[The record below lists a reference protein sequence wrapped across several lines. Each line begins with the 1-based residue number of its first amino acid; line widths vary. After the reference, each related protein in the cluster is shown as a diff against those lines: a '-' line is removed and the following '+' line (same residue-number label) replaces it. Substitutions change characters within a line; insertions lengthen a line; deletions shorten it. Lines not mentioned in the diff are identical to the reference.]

1 MHDLLEGGSIRNK
14 TRSSKTYIFKMFRF
28 RKINQRII
36 SYDYSYLDSK
46 NRPLRLD
53 NNSNRIGQKAAQ
65 AWCLIRHLPIIIGDL
80 IVTSDAKKFWEL
92 ILLLLEILNIVFC
105 RNFSEAILFKLD
117 SLIITHHSKFKELFP
132 ENRLIPK
139 HHFMCHYSYVIRQ
152 TGPLISLWTM
162 RFEGK
167 HNYFVQLANHT
178 KNFRNISYTLSIR
191 HQQYAAVMSKN
202 IVLNEL
208 KVENILSIKLC
219 QFSNPFDA
227 IELLRKVNGFEKC
240 DEETEICTTNQIWF
254 NNYNYKHNYIVCFG
268 HDPVFPKFGVI
279 VEFLITDE
287 KTCYLLLNKLEV
299 QYFDRHYFSYRG
311 KLKHDG
317 MSYVM

>member
-1 MHDLLEGGSIRNK
+1 M
-14 TRSSKTYIFKMFRF
+14 
-28 RKINQRII
+28 
-36 SYDYSYLDSK
+36 
-46 NRPLRLD
+46 
-53 NNSNRIGQKAAQ
+53 
-65 AWCLIRHLPIIIGDL
+65 
-80 IVTSDAKKFWEL
+80 
-92 ILLLLEILNIVFC
+92 
-105 RNFSEAILFKLD
+105 
-117 SLIITHHSKFKELFP
+117 
-132 ENRLIPK
+132 
-139 HHFMCHYSYVIRQ
+139 
-152 TGPLISLWTM
+152 
-162 RFEGK
+162 
-167 HNYFVQLANHT
+167 
-178 KNFRNISYTLSIR
+178 R

-299 QYFDRHYFSYRG
+299 QYFDRNYFSYRV
-311 KLKHDG
+311 KLKHDVYELCDVTKLEIHECMELMHNCNSDG
-317 MSYVM
+317 IFVSVRHHI